1 MMEPIRTWTFDGD
14 NPMTISL
21 YKPVVTVKC
30 GNGPEAELSPN
41 QLKQLTER
49 LEDVG
54 EFFESED
61 PEVL

>member
-1 MMEPIRTWTFDGD
+1 
-14 NPMTISL
+14 MTISL
-21 YKPVVTVKC
+21 YKPVLTVKC
-30 GNGPEAELSPN
+30 GDGPEAELSPN